1 MSTARQDGAGFG
13 TQTSAA
19 VVGGETPSITNNTE
33 HYDGSSFSSGG
44 AYPQSY
50 TTIGTFGTQTAG
62 VGYGGNESP
71 GAANN
76 TTAEYNGSSWTA
88 VNN

>member
-13 TQTSAA
+13 VQTAAA

-44 AYPQSY
+44 NYPVSFPSHDLRS
-50 TTIGTFGTQTAG
+50 T
-62 VGYGGNESP
+62 N
-71 GAANN
+71 
-76 TTAEYNGSSWTA
+76 
-88 VNN
+88 